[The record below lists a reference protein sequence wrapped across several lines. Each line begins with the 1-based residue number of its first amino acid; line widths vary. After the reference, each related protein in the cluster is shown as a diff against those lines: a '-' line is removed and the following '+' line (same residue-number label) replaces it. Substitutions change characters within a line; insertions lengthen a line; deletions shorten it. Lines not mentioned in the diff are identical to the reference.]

1 MGIKIK
7 LVKSPSSASERQ
19 VATVKGLGVWKFGAE
34 RLLKDT
40 PAIRGM
46 LDRVRHLIA
55 FETVKDEPKTRVR
68 RKPRK
73 IRVRDTARTKADAVK
88 RVEAWKKG
96 DLLQRT
102 K

>member
-1 MGIKIK
+1 MGIKIT

-19 VATVKGLGVWKFGAE
+19 VATVRGLGVWKMNST

-46 LDRVRHLIA
+46 INKVKHLLA
-55 FETVKDEPKTRVR
+55 VETVKDEPKPRVR

-73 IRVRDTARTKADAVK
+73 IRLRDAARAKAAQAAK
-88 RVEAWKKG
+88 
-96 DLLQRT
+96 
-102 K
+102 

>member
-7 LVKSPSSASERQ
+7 LIKSPSSASERQ
-19 VATVKGLGVWKFGAE
+19 VSTVKGLGVWKFGSE

-46 LDRVRHLIA
+46 LKKVAHLIS
-55 FETVKDEPKTRVR
+55 FEVVKDEPKTTIR

-73 IRVRDTARTKADAVK
+73 IRVRDAALAKANASAK
-88 RVEAWKKG
+88 
-96 DLLQRT
+96 
-102 K
+102 

>member
-7 LVKSPSSASERQ
+7 LIKSPSSASTIQ
-19 VATVKGLGVWKFGAE
+19 VATVKGLGVWKFGSE

-46 LDRVRHLIA
+46 LNKVRHLVA

-68 RKPRK
+68 RKPYK
-73 IRVRDTARTKADAVK
+73 IRARDAARAKLAAQAK
-88 RVEAWKKG
+88 
-96 DLLQRT
+96 
-102 K
+102 

>member
-7 LVKSPSSASERQ
+7 LVKSPSSAATKQ
-19 VATVKGLGVWKFGAE
+19 VATVKGLGVWKFGSE

-55 FETVKDEPKTRVR
+55 FEIVKDEPKTRVR
-68 RKPRK
+68 AKPRK
-73 IRVRDTARTKADAVK
+73 IRVRDAARAKAAAQEK
-88 RVEAWKKG
+88 
-96 DLLQRT
+96 
-102 K
+102 